1 MRQRIITFKEAIRE
15 ALYQCMSRD
24 KKVFI
29 MGCGTTSPGRI
40 FGSLRGIPER
50 FGTNRVVETP
60 IAENGMTGV
69 AVGAALMGMHPVL
82 THQRIDFAL
91 LSMDQLINHAAKWSY
106 MFAGAMNVPI
116 TIRGIIGRSWGQG
129 AQHSQSLQALFA
141 HVPGLKVVMP
151 ATPYDAKGLLIASI
165 AEKNPV
171 IFLEHRLL
179 YDMRGYVPQGRY
191 AIPLGKGRLVRKGG
205 DVTVVA
211 VSLMVA
217 HAFIAAERLKEEY
230 GINIEIIDPRCL
242 RPLDKEI
249 ILKSLKRTGRLIVA
263 DTGWKECGFSAEVA
277 SLAAESGQRWL
288 KAPVRRIT
296 LPPAPTPT
304 SAYLENFYYPGPQ
317 DIVEATCWFFKS
329 RHRKYKGIIAKK
341 QVAAPLKEEA
351 QFTGPF

>member
-1 MRQRIITFKEAIRE
+1 MGQRLITFKEAIRE

-24 KKVFI
+24 KKVFL

-50 FGTNRVVETP
+50 FGKERVLETP

-91 LSMDQLINHAAKWSY
+91 LSMDQIINHAAKWSY
-106 MFAGAMNVPI
+106 MFAGTMNVPL
-116 TIRGIIGRSWGQG
+116 TIRGIIGRRWGQG
-129 AQHSQSLQALFA
+129 AQHSQSLQAFFA

-151 ATPYDAKGLLIASI
+151 STPHDAKGLLIASI
-165 AEKNPV
+165 NEKNPV

-179 YDMRGYVPQGRY
+179 YDIRGHVPNGHY
-191 AIPLGKGRLVRKGG
+191 TIPLGKGRLVRKGRH
-205 DVTVVA
+205 VTVVA

-217 HAFIAAERLKEEY
+217 HALIAAERLKQEY
-230 GINIEIIDPRCL
+230 GIEIEIIDPRCL
-242 RPLDKEI
+242 RPLDTEI
-249 ILKSLKRTGRLIVA
+249 ILTSLKRTGRLIVA

-288 KAPVRRIT
+288 RSPVKRIT
-296 LPPAPTPT
+296 LPAAPTPT
-304 SAYLENFYYPGPQ
+304 SVFLENLYYPGPEA
-317 DIVEATCWFFKS
+317 IVQAARALIKGS
-329 RHRKYKGIIAKK
+329 RTKTKKTSAK
-341 QVAAPLKEEA
+341 QQTAGTVREEE